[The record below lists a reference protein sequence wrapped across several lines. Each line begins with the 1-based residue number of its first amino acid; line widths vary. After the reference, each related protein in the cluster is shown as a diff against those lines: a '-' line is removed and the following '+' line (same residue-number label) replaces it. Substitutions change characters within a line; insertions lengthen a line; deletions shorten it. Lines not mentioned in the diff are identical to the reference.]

1 VMDMIEYKYNPIRD
15 VREEVMKMV
24 KEFPDF
30 PKDIDIWSAQITV
43 DKEGKQYLLITFV
56 KNDILDYFFHEIID
70 NLENTIKMA
79 LEYIKDVEEEIEEE

>member
-1 VMDMIEYKYNPIRD
+1 MDMIEYKYNPIRD

>member
-1 VMDMIEYKYNPIRD
+1 MDMVEYKYNPIKD
-15 VREEVMKMV
+15 VRGEVMKMV

-30 PKDIDIWSAQITV
+30 PKDVDIWTAQITV

-70 NLENTIKMA
+70 SLENTIKMA

>member
-1 VMDMIEYKYNPIRD
+1 MSDYKYKPIKD

-30 PKDIDIWSAQITV
+30 PKDVDIWTAEITI
-43 DKEGKQYLLITFV
+43 DKERKQYLLITFV
-56 KNDILDYFFHEIID
+56 KNDILDAFFHEIVD

-79 LEYIKDVEEEIEEE
+79 LEYIRDVEEDVEEE

>member
-1 VMDMIEYKYNPIRD
+1 MVEYKYNPIKD

-30 PKDIDIWSAQITV
+30 PKDVEIWTAQITV